1 MKIPPGPPFILRVNQ
16 MTNDIKILAFAG
28 SLRKDSYNK
37 ALVKAAAELRTEGV
51 TIDIFDLDGIPL
63 YNQDLEKDEPAKV
76 KEFKASIRS
85 ADALLIAIP
94 EYNRSLPGVLKNAID
109 WASRPYGDNSFDDK
123 PVATFGA
130 TGGGIGTA
138 VAQYHFREIAAFL
151 NMHPLEKPQMFVT
164 DAHKKINN
172 GIVVDEETKRR
183 IAEMVDSLVKW
194 TKRISSVQTK

>member
-1 MKIPPGPPFILRVNQ
+1 MLMVNR
-16 MTNDIKILAFAG
+16 MDNNFEILAFAG

-37 ALVKAAAELRTEGV
+37 ALVKAAAGLARGEV
-51 TIDIFDLDGIPL
+51 TIDIFDLDGIPM
-63 YNQDLEKDEPAKV
+63 YNQDLENDVPARV
-76 KEFKASIRS
+76 KEFKKSIRD

-130 TGGGIGTA
+130 TGGSIGTA

-164 DAHKKINN
+164 DAHKKIED
-172 GIVVDEETKRR
+172 GKIVDGETEKR
-183 IAEMVDSLVKW
+183 IAEVVEALVKW
-194 TKRISSVQTK
+194 GKRINRGK